1 MRKRLFRL
9 LLLASVAATTQLTAN
24 AQPRANT
31 QSANPRTAQATPTF
45 DIFYSSASG
54 GGRLTGRMF
63 VIFAHTDS
71 IEPRLQVGRYG
82 TQFFGVDFVDL
93 PPDHAVHIDGTTLG
107 YPINEMA
114 AIPPGDYYV
123 QAVLDR
129 YTEFKR
135 SDGPTLWMHMD
146 QWEGQD
152 WRRSPGN
159 LHSKVQKITIG
170 GTNSGTNSG
179 ANSAANGGAKPQRI
193 PLTVDEAMPPI
204 AEPADTKWVKH
215 IKIKS
220 NKLTAFWGHPIF
232 IGATILL
239 PKDYEA
245 HPDQHYPTIYQ
256 EGHFS
261 IGAPF
266 GFKEDA
272 SNDFSKD
279 WTSDSFPPF
288 IAVTIQHPSPYFDDS
303 YAVNSANNGPYGDA
317 IQDELIPGIEHQFRC
332 IPQGYARLL
341 TGGSTG
347 GWESFALQVLYPDF
361 YGGCWAF
368 SPDPLDFNNVEGI
381 NIYKDQNAFYKQHE
395 WYRAPTP
402 NTRVPATG
410 EVMLTS
416 EQRNTMELVNGT
428 HGRSG
433 GQMDIWSAVFG
444 PVGDNG
450 YFKPLFDKSTGA
462 IDSTVAI
469 YWRDHFDM
477 LYYLQHHWAEVG
489 PKVAGKLHVFAG
501 RMDDFYL
508 NIAVYHMEEFL
519 SATKDPYYNGSFMY
533 GDRGGHGWRPWTT
546 GQLIRNMAAYL
557 KANGH

>member
-1 MRKRLFRL
+1 MRIRLFCL
-9 LLLASVAATTQLTAN
+9 LLLASFAVAAQLTATAQPRASLRPAAN
-24 AQPRANT
+24 AQPV
-31 QSANPRTAQATPTF
+31 PTF
-45 DIFYSSASG
+45 DIFYSSARG
-54 GGRLTGRMF
+54 GERLTGRMF
-63 VIFAHTDS
+63 LIFAHSDS
-71 IEPRLQVGRYG
+71 VEPRLQVGRYG

-93 PPDHAVHIDGTTLG
+93 PPDHAVHIDGMTLG

-135 SDGPTLWMHMD
+135 SDGHTLWMHMD

-159 LHSKVQKITIG
+159 LYSAVQKITIG
-170 GTNSGTNSG
+170 GTNTH
-179 ANSAANGGAKPQRI
+179 AI
-193 PLTVDEAMPPI
+193 TFTVDQVMPAIPQ
-204 AEPADTKWVKH
+204 PADTKWVKH
-215 IKIKS
+215 IKMKS
-220 NKLTAFWGHPIF
+220 QKLTAFWGQPIY

-239 PKDYEA
+239 PKGYEA
-245 HPDQHYPTIYQ
+245 NPGKHYPTIYQ

-266 GFKEDA
+266 GFREDA

-279 WTSDSFPPF
+279 WASDSFPPF

-317 IQDELIPGIEHQFRC
+317 IQEELIPEIERQFRC
-332 IPQGYARLL
+332 VPQGYARLL

-416 EQRNTMELVNGT
+416 AQRNTMELVNGT

-433 GQMDIWSAVFG
+433 GQLDIWSAVFG
-444 PVGDNG
+444 PVGSDG
-450 YFKPLFDKSTGA
+450 YFKPLFNKSTGV
-462 IDSTVAI
+462 IDSSVAL
-469 YWRDHFDM
+469 YWRNHFDM

-489 PKVAGKLHVFAG
+489 PKLVGKLHVFAG

-508 NIAVYHMEEFL
+508 NIAVYHMEDFL

-533 GDRGGHGWRPWTT
+533 GDRGGHGWRPCTT

-557 KANGH
+557 RQNGH